1 MNKMTCNK
9 CGRSITDDSVFCPDC
24 GAAIFRSAPAAPSA
38 PPPPEPALEKTPAE
52 IPQKK
57 PDYKKLIAPAV
68 AVLAVVL
75 LLVFGWDSLTGI
87 FGPKDDPI
95 LSTSPSTEATVPST
109 QPPTQK
115 PTPPPTETEPPEPD
129 LSWYISDPQNMSYQ
143 DFFAEDR
150 PHTLSNQTQIWH
162 SPVPGSET
170 VYSISRPQATF
181 PRLFVAEVNGQVV
194 YEIPNTETTT
204 SYQPLGTD
212 GTYVYLADQYEN
224 ASQIIRIDLLTG
236 NTTVIAQ
243 YQRIL
248 DIQLYPDNVL
258 YYAAAEGSQLKIYRV
273 YLPTLTTDLICEL
286 EIHPLMPGTW
296 FSFSVSSTQGT
307 VSWNGLSPEILDALY
322 AEFSNP
328 DSVYYPGFGDPKKDL
343 SEFWENPDL
352 LRNLYYD
359 LRGSIP
365 MMKLQDDKNLQA
377 MLRGTYNI
385 ADGATT
391 LDWGVVD
398 SCWFGSGLPHDH
410 WNPELTEDIPP
421 TILDTGAM
429 HIPEMVSPSAEMA
442 ENIRQET
449 SQDENKLY
457 SAYGSYSETKPVQI
471 YRDGQY
477 QTLTQ
482 LPYVKENTHL
492 VNSKYYT
499 YYPSVDNTIIQL
511 DLSGNASVIYTAKH
525 GKLEDLCY
533 NEGNLYFL
541 DGNTIVMLDT
551 IACTSRELLSHPGR
565 IWMYYDTYDQGL
577 YIETVLGMAVN
588 AYLFDPVTDTIEE
601 TNFRL

>member
-9 CGRSITDDSVFCPDC
+9 CGRIIKDDSVFCLDC
-24 GAAIFRSAPAAPSA
+24 GAAIFRSESAAPST
-38 PPPPEPALEKTPAE
+38 PPHKEPVPEAIPAE
-52 IPQKK
+52 APQKK
-57 PDYKKLIAPAV
+57 FDFKKLIAPSV

-75 LLVFGWDSLTGI
+75 LLIFGWDSLMGI
-87 FGPKDDPI
+87 FTPEDTPI

-109 QPPTQK
+109 QAPTQK
-115 PTPPPTETEPPEPD
+115 PTPPPTETEPTEPD

-150 PHTLSNQTQIWH
+150 PHTPSNQTQLWH
-162 SPVPGSET
+162 SPVLGSET
-170 VYSISRPQATF
+170 VYDISRPQATF
-181 PRLFVAEVNGQVV
+181 PRLFVSEINGQLI
-194 YEIPNTETTT
+194 YEIPNTETLS

-258 YYAAAEGSQLKIYRV
+258 YYAGAEGSQLKIYRV

-307 VSWNGLSPEILDALY
+307 VSWYGLSPEILDALY

-328 DSVYYPGFGDPKKDL
+328 DSVYYPTFGDHSFEW
-343 SEFWENPDL
+343 SEYWEDPEL
-352 LRNLYYD
+352 LH
-359 LRGSIP
+359 IP

-398 SCWFGSGLPHDH
+398 TCWFGSDMGHDH

-421 TILDTGAM
+421 TVLNTEAIP
-429 HIPEMVSPSAEMA
+429 IPEMVPPSAEMI
-442 ENIRQET
+442 ESIQQET
-449 SQDENKLY
+449 EDNENSLY
-457 SAYGSYSETKPVQI
+457 RAYGNYSTIKPVQI
-471 YRDGQY
+471 YQDGQY
-477 QTLTQ
+477 TTLSN

-511 DLSGNASVIYTAKH
+511 DLSGNAGVIYTAKH
-525 GKLEDLCY
+525 GELEDLCY
-533 NEGNLYFL
+533 NQGSLYFL

-577 YIETVLGMAVN
+577 YIVTVLGLAVN
-588 AYLFDPVTDTIEE
+588 AYLYDPATGTLEE
-601 TNFRL
+601 TSHRL